1 MRRFQLVV
9 LALFLAVPFQLVP
22 RAASPPAQTPSPV
35 LVFLR
40 MFATDAINIE
50 LTEKR
55 LLGGVARLE
64 ALKEQF
70 PGSNVKATIY
80 VNGAVSDLL
89 AQRNA
94 QTGIRDLLLDKAK
107 KGLIEIGYDGGSEPR
122 SSDQPVVDYRNI
134 SGPKEDY
141 LARQAV
147 AGRVLNEGRDPI
159 TGARLPEA
167 DGGLK
172 RMQQVFG
179 KAASIWGVQILVRDP
194 AFKTTP
200 DLGSDAELVQNIR
213 LMNQRA
219 TLTGVVEDIPHLD
232 FIYDDWIPVFS
243 KNLSASAE
251 ASPDIYWQ
259 ENRLRISER
268 SDKESKDINAFDGAD
283 AFKQYLDKLK
293 REKIRL
299 VIVNIGS
306 DKNYL
311 TPEYKKYAVYPPSNY
326 AVKHP
331 EAPKLPADAFAK
343 DADVTA
349 ALQKEQGALNYLL
362 GTFLPQDPPSR
373 VVGNG
378 DLLNMT
384 QPAFGYRVSA
394 SGLRQALNEAIKTWG
409 DSTLLPKYIKVD
421 ESYLSLAQT
430 YQVLAEFLVQR
441 RRTGKMPESV
451 EVLDVYG
458 PVEMP
463 AGNGAVKSEVTAKE
477 VSLAGV
483 YILPWLY
490 EKDWSPIPWCA
501 VPGQVKVGSLTVNGG
516 QYLRLMMDM
525 FLSDNPEAK
534 LTVRPTQM
542 IWAPEAV
549 GIKTRPYEDMGT
561 IWTIKPA
568 PLRLDGKGDAHK
580 Y

>member
-1 MRRFQLVV
+1 MRRLQVTLF
-9 LALFLAVPFQLVP
+9 ALFLALAFQLVSQ
-22 RAASPPAQTPSPV
+22 AASPSKETHAPV
-35 LVFLR
+35 LVFVR
-40 MFATDAINIE
+40 MFATDPINIE
-50 LTEKR
+50 LTERR
-55 LLGGVARLE
+55 LRGSLGMLE
-64 ALKEQF
+64 ALKGEF
-70 PGSNVKATIY
+70 PGSKVRATIY

-89 AQRNA
+89 AQRNP
-94 QTGIRDLLLDKAK
+94 QTGIRDLLLDKVK
-107 KGLIEIGYDGGSEPR
+107 KGLIEIGYDGRIEPR
-122 SSDQPVVDYRNI
+122 SPDQPLVDYRNI

-141 LARQAV
+141 LARLAV
-147 AGRVLNEGRDPI
+147 AGRMLNEGRDPI
-159 TGARLPEA
+159 TGAVLPGA

-179 KAASIWGVQILVRDP
+179 EAASIWGVQILVRDP
-194 AFKTTP
+194 AFITTP

-213 LMNQRA
+213 FMNRRA

-232 FIYDDWIPVFS
+232 FVYDNWIPVFS
-243 KNLSASAE
+243 KNLSDSGE

-268 SDKESKDINAFDGAD
+268 SDKESKDINAFDGVD
-283 AFKQYLDKLK
+283 AFKQYLGKLN

-299 VIVNIGS
+299 VVVNIGS

-311 TPEYKKYAVYPPSNY
+311 TPEYQKYLVYPPSNY
-326 AVKHP
+326 AAKHP

-343 DADVTA
+343 DADVSA
-349 ALQKEQGALNYLL
+349 ALQKEQGTLNYLL
-362 GTFLPQDPPSR
+362 GTFLPQNPPSR

-384 QPAFGYRVSA
+384 EPAFGYRISTP
-394 SGLRQALNEAIKTWG
+394 GLRRAVNEAIKTWG
-409 DSTLLPKYIKVD
+409 DSPLLPKYIKVD

-430 YQVLAEFLVQR
+430 YQVLAELLVER
-441 RRTGKMPESV
+441 RRAGKMPESV
-451 EVLDVYG
+451 EVMDVYG

-463 AGNGAVKSEVTAKE
+463 AGNGAAKSEIAAKE
-477 VSLAGV
+477 VSLAAV

-490 EKDWSPIPWCA
+490 EKNWSPIPWCA
-501 VPGQVKVGSLTVNGG
+501 VPGQVKVGSLAVNGG
-516 QYLRLMMDM
+516 QYLRLMMEA
-525 FLSDNPEAK
+525 FLSDDPDAK

-568 PLRLDGKGDAHK
+568 PLRLEEKRDTRK
-580 Y
+580 